1 MNAPRSPIRQ
11 KSVRDDGAAMLC
23 GISVFAGRW
32 LVRQQPNA
40 FHPASQYRVAQLG
53 NRLLAREGL
62 APDQGDA
69 PMRARWNER
78 FGQQARAL
86 VGTVLDRQVGQA
98 RESGPPRQVGKG
110 A

>member
-1 MNAPRSPIRQ
+1 
-11 KSVRDDGAAMLC
+11 MLC

-86 VGTVLDRQVGQA
+86 VGTRSEKHTSELQSLMPLSYAVFCLNIKKHIIANQSLS
-98 RESGPPRQVGKG
+98 E
-110 A
+110 

>member
-1 MNAPRSPIRQ
+1 MLVISGRPAVIVEQRPKRPMNAPRSPIRQ

-23 GISVFAGRW
+23 GISVFAGRR

-62 APDQGDA
+62 VPDQRDA
-69 PMRARWNER
+69 SMRARRNE
-78 FGQQARAL
+78 
-86 VGTVLDRQVGQA
+86 DRERG
-98 RESGPPRQVGKG
+98 G
-110 A
+110 